1 MAKESLR
8 DLCQRLDAAER
19 DRVAERDRA
28 TAAEVEAKK
37 AKESQAAV
45 LVQLQVGESVCRR
58 THPPPCQPTVNH
70 LDRSLCA
77 TAADLYPN
85 VVTRRRWV
93 LSRVALL
100 CFFPLVFA
108 GADGGPVPHK
118 PNRCIGCAAAD
129 PARASAP
136 VLHSSPRK
144 CCGSVSSRLPALA
157 PCSLCCCSSSSFGTR
172 GSSQP
177 WTCPC
182 PCPYLFCQVSR
193 QSRGV
198 HVS

>member
-1 MAKESLR
+1 VAKESLR

-100 CFFPLVFA
+100 CFFPLVLQVLMADLSRTNQTVASDARRLTLPVPLPLSYIPAPASAVAACLA
-108 GADGGPVPHK
+108 GSQPSPRVPSAAAAAAASGLAGVRSPGPVPVLAHTSSVK
-118 PNRCIGCAAAD
+118 S
-129 PARASAP
+129 PASREAS
-136 VLHSSPRK
+136 
-144 CCGSVSSRLPALA
+144 
-157 PCSLCCCSSSSFGTR
+157 T
-172 GSSQP
+172 
-177 WTCPC
+177 
-182 PCPYLFCQVSR
+182 
-193 QSRGV
+193 
-198 HVS
+198 